1 MLSSPT
7 FERMAAGGGP
17 GSGVGGQ
24 AGRQQERPPP
34 QGSHDGGSGPRQKTP
49 HHSISFLM
57 KSCPLRDRE

>member
-1 MLSSPT
+1 MPPT

-34 QGSHDGGSGPRQKTP
+34 QGSHGRGSDSRQKN
-49 HHSISFLM
+49 LR
-57 KSCPLRDRE
+57 PLYLSLS